1 MPRSKRARVVHE
13 SKTAKKDHKEQ
24 TRRLYANIRECVEE
38 YDHLFVFAVDNMR
51 NTYLKDVRSEFA
63 DSRLFFGKTKVM
75 AKALGSNP
83 ETEAAPNLHKLTPYL
98 TGAVGLLFTS
108 RSAESVI
115 QYFENFRPSDFARA
129 GTEAT
134 RSFSIP
140 NGLVYSRAGEI
151 PTSDD
156 EPISHTIEPALRKL
170 GVPTRLVKG
179 KVMLELTDDQE
190 GYLVCREGDTLD
202 SRQTTLMKMFGVT
215 SSEFKVD
222 LKAQW
227 SRNTNEVKILEQGDM
242 EVDA

>member
-13 SKTAKKDHKEQ
+13 SKTTKKDHKEQ
-24 TRRLYANIRECVEE
+24 TRRLYANIRECLEE
-38 YDHLFVFAVDNMR
+38 YDHMFVFAVDNMR
-51 NTYLKDVRSEFA
+51 NTYLKDVRTEFA

-75 AKALGSNP
+75 AVALGNNP
-83 ETEAAPNLHKLTPYL
+83 ETEAAPNVHRLTPYL

-108 RSAESVI
+108 RPAESVI
-115 QYFENFRPSDFARA
+115 NYFENFRPMDFARA

-134 RSFSIP
+134 RSFTIP
-140 NGLVYSRAGEI
+140 NGLVYSRAGDVPSEQ
-151 PTSDD
+151 D
-156 EPISHTIEPALRKL
+156 EPISHTMEPALRKL

-190 GYLVCREGDTLD
+190 GYQVCKEGETLD
-202 SRQTTLMKMFGVT
+202 SRQTSLLKMFGVT

-227 SRNTNEVKILEQGDM
+227 SRSTGEIKVLDQSGM
-242 EVDA
+242 EVDV

>member
-1 MPRSKRARVVHE
+1 M
-13 SKTAKKDHKEQ
+13 
-24 TRRLYANIRECVEE
+24 
-38 YDHLFVFAVDNMR
+38 AV
-51 NTYLKDVRSEFA
+51 
-63 DSRLFFGKTKVM
+63 
-75 AKALGSNP
+75 ALGSNP
-83 ETEAAPNLHKLTPYL
+83 ETEAAPNVHRLTPFL

-108 RSAESVI
+108 RAAESVTE
-115 QYFENFRPSDFARA
+115 YFENFRPSDFARA

-140 NGLVYSRAGEI
+140 NGLVYQHAGEI
-151 PTSDD
+151 PAEND

-179 KVMLELTDDQE
+179 KVMLELTNDQE
-190 GYLVCREGDTLD
+190 GFPICRKGDTLD

-222 LKAQW
+222 LKAYW
-227 SRNTNEVKILEQGDM
+227 SQKTNEVKILEQGDM